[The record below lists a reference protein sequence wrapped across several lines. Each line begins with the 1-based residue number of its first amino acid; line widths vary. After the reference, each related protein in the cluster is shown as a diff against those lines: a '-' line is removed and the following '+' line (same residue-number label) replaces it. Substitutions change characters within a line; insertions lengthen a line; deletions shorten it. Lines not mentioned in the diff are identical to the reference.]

1 MRLEGVILARGFLP
15 PPVPRDSAQAP
26 AGLLST
32 AGSTS
37 RCRLRGPP
45 SAREPPIPSDLSIE
59 IYLREINRVK
69 LLTAEQEKELAT
81 KVQAGCMQA
90 RDDLAQANLRLVV
103 SIAKRYMNRGLSLL
117 DLIEDG
123 NVGLMRAV
131 EKFDPNAN
139 CRFSTY
145 ATWWIKQSIRRAL
158 TNTVKTVRIPSYMVE
173 LMSRWQKTAERLV
186 LELDREPSAAEIAR
200 SMKLKREMAKAVR
213 SAMRTA
219 SRYTQSFAQNNENGD
234 LSDVIVDPNSPDP
247 SSRLLEDTELRRML
261 QLLHHLDPREQK
273 ILRMR
278 FGLGYDGPM
287 TLKAI
292 GTELGL
298 TRERVRQI
306 QNAALAKLFA
316 EMTEGELV

>member
-1 MRLEGVILARGFLP
+1 MES
-15 PPVPRDSAQAP
+15 RDH
-26 AGLLST
+26 
-32 AGSTS
+32 
-37 RCRLRGPP
+37 
-45 SAREPPIPSDLSIE
+45 
-59 IYLREINRVK
+59 
-69 LLTAEQEKELAT
+69 
-81 KVQAGCMQA
+81 
-90 RDDLAQANLRLVV
+90 LAQANLRLVV

-131 EKFDPNAN
+131 EKFDPAAN

-173 LMSRWQKTAERLV
+173 LMSRWQKTTDAL
-186 LELDREPSAAEIAR
+186 LLSLGREPSAAEVAKE
-200 SMKLKREMAKAVR
+200 MELKHEMARAIR
-213 SAMRTA
+213 NAMRTA
-219 SRYTQSFAQNNENGD
+219 SRYTQSFAQDGENGD
-234 LSDVIVDPNSPDP
+234 LSEVIVDPNSPDP
-247 SSRLLEDTELRRML
+247 STRLLEDTELRRML
-261 QLLHHLDPREQK
+261 TLLHRLDAREQK

-292 GTELGL
+292 GAELGL